1 MYFKQIHTEHFS
13 YSTFH
18 WSQHPEPSAQ
28 WLIWLTFHT
37 IYRQCLDTYSAATP
51 VNAKPSLPGNV
62 LRLRKRQ
69 DNVTTISWPP
79 PLPLS
84 PCLITFQL
92 LQLIPDPQF
101 PQRVGSEMKGVGW
114 SFSPP
119 GLFPSM
125 SDPPSHSVSF
135 DSWLGFSIY
144 THTHTHLMNPED
156 YVPPPPILPPS
167 LVGLVTSLSKS
178 ENVADVN
185 TMLLWCVIFTKNHPS
200 S

>member
-13 YSTFH
+13 YSKFH

-144 THTHTHLMNPED
+144 THTHTPNEPWRLR
-156 YVPPPPILPPS
+156 PP
-167 LVGLVTSLSKS
+167 T
-178 ENVADVN
+178 
-185 TMLLWCVIFTKNHPS
+185 TYS
-200 S
+200 SSITCRSCHFIIKERKCCRCQHNAIVMRYFHKESSF